1 MSTLL
6 DSIIANMLADGQDT
20 RTVLA
25 YKESFRQAVICI
37 DDQRLLYSYKEQV
50 EVITKI
56 HIHVQ

>member
-6 DSIIANMLADGQDT
+6 ANIIANMLADGNT
-20 RTVLA
+20 RMALT
-25 YKESFRQAVICI
+25 YEENFRQAVICL

-56 HIHVQ
+56 HIHSQ